1 MNNNR
6 STNEHE
12 VASMEIIERRLSLT
26 GRGDVDL
33 FRHVVDIDLFN
44 AEGERVNRL
53 TLFGVDGDK
62 IKIKIKRNKTRH
74 TPPGRSVWKNRVEV
88 APRLQFE
95 QGEDI

>member
-26 GRGDVDL
+26 GQGDVDL
-33 FRHVVDIDLFN
+33 PRHVVQITLFS
-44 AEGERVNRL
+44 AEGELVSRH

-62 IKIKIKRNKTRH
+62 IKIKRNKTRYI
-74 TPPGRSVWKNRVEV
+74 K
-88 APRLQFE
+88 
-95 QGEDI
+95 